1 MHTEKPKREMRNT
14 TWALLGLLLMV
25 IGLAGAALVVGTRP
39 IDVNCGPLDDPEN
52 DLCAEAQ
59 PNQPA
64 TLTRLAEEVILTRA
78 VHMVMPTATSTP
90 RPTSIPPTS
99 APTHTSAP
107 PTRTPVNSIR
117 MAASPIIALRQC
129 QLKTMMDEGG
139 SLVDKLDAYYVGEGG
154 PNNRIARG
162 ATLNGPTV
170 FWMEVRENQRVPKNV
185 IPLSVEGDRSVFLI
199 QDGEYTITIGE
210 GGRYISLIVE
220 NECPLIE

>member
-1 MHTEKPKREMRNT
+1 MHTEKPKRGMQKSA
-14 TWALLGLLLMV
+14 WAFVSALLVLIV
-25 IGLAGAALVVGTRP
+25 IALIGVIVMRGNNR
-39 IDVNCGPLDDPEN
+39 VYLNCGEDP
-52 DLCAEAQ
+52 DCSTAE
-59 PNQPA
+59 PNPRA
-64 TLTRLAEEVILTRA
+64 TMTRYAEEVILTRA
-78 VHMVMPTATSTP
+78 VHMIMPTATSTP
-90 RPTSIPPTS
+90 RPTSIPPTA
-99 APTHTSAP
+99 APTNTSVP

-129 QLKTMMDEGG
+129 QLKSMMDEGG
-139 SLVDKLDAYYVGEGG
+139 SLVDQLDAYYVGEGG

-220 NECPLIE
+220 NDCPLVD